1 MKTKLKVLLSASLIT
16 AVATTAAIFATAIKS
31 KLRKQHDLKEK
42 YNNLKLE
49 LENLIKLAKIG
60 NIESLNEIKALNN
73 SKINNNSTVK
83 EIENAAKEI
92 EKAVESINKKI
103 INKKHDDQIQQEMAN
118 KAKQEFIAKK
128 NQLKKLINS
137 SQLSN
142 IDKLNELKKLNDI
155 NINDKDLDEE
165 IKNKTKAIEKNIDS
179 LTKKINE
186 KKSIEQKAQQLQEF
200 ETTKKALEE
209 LLNSEDGQ
217 KVNSDDIKKILQ
229 NNNVNNSSTNT
240 QIIQKGN
247 EIKKAKQDLQKL
259 INDAKNKAKN
269 GFDAKKQELKKLLDS
284 ITSEINKQTEDEEYK
299 NIEVK
304 GNASIKD
311 IENKTKAIETAINSL
326 TKKINEHKKIQK
338 SQCLQNFNNAKR
350 ILEEF
355 IKNDEDA
362 KNDELISNLNDAKQE
377 LAKFSGINDSH
388 EINEIKEAINS
399 LTNAKA
405 KLEQEIKNKKQE
417 LFNAFELSKTALQ
430 NYITNDIKDSKYKII
445 QDKFNNVINEYKNI
459 TSNDKISKIKDATNN
474 LNAKFIEI
482 GSNKAILDKFYELK
496 SKLEDL
502 LNTANLKDDAK
513 SENIDLSSEDQ
524 ASADSKAINNSST
537 IENIE
542 QVNQKLQTAIDKL
555 AKDIQK
561 INDDKKAKF
570 EEFKT
575 EKQHLENIIKIKG
588 LDKFINIDD
597 EIKSINQKINEKIN
611 EYSSIN
617 QDSKISEID
626 DSNKKI
632 VASQEE
638 FLRLL
643 DDYLSKRNELIRN
656 HNKQKTELNSVIN
669 SDNFKQLEESKKTEF
684 NNKKQEYE
692 DLNLETLSKNKI
704 QEKSQEIKEL
714 IANINKEIS
723 DAKKQEYLNFNKAK
737 KELEKY
743 VKDELNIQKYDSI
756 KKDAQDKINSFS
768 AIKEES
774 LATKEIKEIRDATT
788 ALINAK
794 TNAEQ
799 EKAKIDAKEQLN
811 AKIQEADKLKE
822 KLIDSDPTITTLKT
836 NLEKEIANA
845 KEALK
850 KDTKTFIEAKEQ
862 LARKI
867 DEFKSNLGK
876 FNKEKETKF
885 KELQQTR
892 KDIDSFL
899 TDNVKTNPNYA
910 ELVKKLQDS
919 LKTQEK
925 INNTSNKADIIAAN
939 QALQQALQEANDKKQ
954 EIDKFVSAK
963 KELEEFI
970 KNDEDAKNDELVSNL
985 NDAKQELAKFSGIN
999 DSREINEIKEA
1010 TNSLTNAKVK
1020 LEQEI
1025 KNKKQELFNAFEL
1038 SKTALQNYITNDI
1051 KDSKYKIIQDKFN
1064 NVIEEYKNITSNDK
1078 ILKIKDA
1085 TNNLNAKFTEIG
1097 SNKAILDKFYELK
1110 PKLEDLLNT
1119 ANLKN
1124 DAKSINI
1131 DLSSED
1137 QASTDAK
1144 AINNSSTIENI
1155 EQVNQ
1160 KLQTAIDKLAK
1171 DIQKINDDK
1180 KAKFEEFKTAKQHLE
1195 NIIKTKGLD
1204 KFINIDDEIKSINQK
1219 INEKINEY
1227 SSINQDSRI
1236 SEIDDSNK
1244 KIVASQEEFS
1254 KLLDDYL
1261 SKRNELIRNH
1271 NTEKQ
1276 ELQTLIDSAKA
1287 KNVDISEEIN
1297 IVSNANIGND
1307 DSIDNIRNKINK
1319 IKDAISQINSK
1330 IRAKKNKS
1338 K

>member
-73 SKINNNSTVK
+73 SKIDNNSTVK
-83 EIENAAKEI
+83 EIENATKEI

-186 KKSIEQKAQQLQEF
+186 KKAIEQKAQQLQEF

-259 INDAKNKAKN
+259 IDDAKNKAKN
-269 GFDAKKQELKKLLDS
+269 SFDAKKQELKKLLDS
-284 ITSEINKQTEDEEYK
+284 TTGEINKQTEDEEYK

-326 TKKINEHKKIQK
+326 TKKIQK

-362 KNDELISNLNDAKQE
+362 KNDELVSNLNDAKQE
-377 LAKFSGINDSH
+377 LAKFNVINDSH
-388 EINEIKEAINS
+388 EINEIKEATNS

-445 QDKFNNVINEYKNI
+445 QDKFNNVIEEYKNI

-496 SKLEDL
+496 PKLEKL

-513 SENIDLSSEDQ
+513 FENIDLSSEDQ

-575 EKQHLENIIKIKG
+575 EKQHLENIIK
-588 LDKFINIDD
+588 
-597 EIKSINQKINEKIN
+597 
-611 EYSSIN
+611 
-617 QDSKISEID
+617 
-626 DSNKKI
+626 
-632 VASQEE
+632 
-638 FLRLL
+638 
-643 DDYLSKRNELIRN
+643 
-656 HNKQKTELNSVIN
+656 
-669 SDNFKQLEESKKTEF
+669 
-684 NNKKQEYE
+684 
-692 DLNLETLSKNKI
+692 
-704 QEKSQEIKEL
+704 
-714 IANINKEIS
+714 
-723 DAKKQEYLNFNKAK
+723 
-737 KELEKY
+737 
-743 VKDELNIQKYDSI
+743 
-756 KKDAQDKINSFS
+756 
-768 AIKEES
+768 
-774 LATKEIKEIRDATT
+774 
-788 ALINAK
+788 
-794 TNAEQ
+794 
-799 EKAKIDAKEQLN
+799 
-811 AKIQEADKLKE
+811 
-822 KLIDSDPTITTLKT
+822 
-836 NLEKEIANA
+836 
-845 KEALK
+845 
-850 KDTKTFIEAKEQ
+850 
-862 LARKI
+862 
-867 DEFKSNLGK
+867 
-876 FNKEKETKF
+876 
-885 KELQQTR
+885 
-892 KDIDSFL
+892 
-899 TDNVKTNPNYA
+899 
-910 ELVKKLQDS
+910 
-919 LKTQEK
+919 
-925 INNTSNKADIIAAN
+925 
-939 QALQQALQEANDKKQ
+939 
-954 EIDKFVSAK
+954 
-963 KELEEFI
+963 
-970 KNDEDAKNDELVSNL
+970 
-985 NDAKQELAKFSGIN
+985 
-999 DSREINEIKEA
+999 
-1010 TNSLTNAKVK
+1010 
-1020 LEQEI
+1020 
-1025 KNKKQELFNAFEL
+1025 
-1038 SKTALQNYITNDI
+1038 
-1051 KDSKYKIIQDKFN
+1051 
-1064 NVIEEYKNITSNDK
+1064 
-1078 ILKIKDA
+1078 
-1085 TNNLNAKFTEIG
+1085 
-1097 SNKAILDKFYELK
+1097 
-1110 PKLEDLLNT
+1110 
-1119 ANLKN
+1119 
-1124 DAKSINI
+1124 
-1131 DLSSED
+1131 
-1137 QASTDAK
+1137 
-1144 AINNSSTIENI
+1144 
-1155 EQVNQ
+1155 
-1160 KLQTAIDKLAK
+1160 
-1171 DIQKINDDK
+1171 
-1180 KAKFEEFKTAKQHLE
+1180 
-1195 NIIKTKGLD
+1195 TKGLD

-1227 SSINQDSRI
+1227 SSINQDSII

-1244 KIVASQEEFS
+1244 KIVASQEEFL

-1319 IKDAISQINSK
+1319 IQDAINQINSK
-1330 IRAKKNKS
+1330 IRAKKEQAKIEYQKFLSIKERAESVIEKIKKIPDYKPEYNERKTATINELNQYLSSYKGLSENSNIEEISKGTLDISKRLTSWSDYNFSTETQKFVENNVDPFINEINELKEKPVILAKYWNDKHKKQDFEKIRSNILNLKVFETQSKEFEDLKS
-1338 K
+1338 KFEDEKTTTLKKIKGWYKSTIKNNKEFFKRVSWYNETFFKNDPKYKQGYEDLSKLIKEINNGLNSLDMDDIKNLDWINAKEWELKKKHRHYLKEYNLLIEE

>member
-83 EIENAAKEI
+83 EIENATKEI

-186 KKSIEQKAQQLQEF
+186 KKAIEQKAQQLQEF
-200 ETTKKALEE
+200 DTTKKALEE

-229 NNNVNNSSTNT
+229 NNNVNNSSTST

-259 INDAKNKAKN
+259 IDDAKNNAKN
-269 GFDAKKQELKKLLDS
+269 DFNAKKQELKKLLDS

-326 TKKINEHKKIQK
+326 TKKIQK
-338 SQCLQNFNNAKR
+338 SQCIQNFNNAKR

-362 KNDELISNLNDAKQE
+362 KNDELVSNLNNAKQE
-377 LAKFSGINDSH
+377 LAKFSSINDSH
-388 EINEIKEAINS
+388 EITEIKKATDNLI
-399 LTNAKA
+399 NAKA

-496 SKLEDL
+496 PKLEDL

-513 SENIDLSSEDQ
+513 FENIDLSSEDQ
-524 ASADSKAINNSST
+524 ASA
-537 IENIE
+537 
-542 QVNQKLQTAIDKL
+542 
-555 AKDIQK
+555 
-561 INDDKKAKF
+561 
-570 EEFKT
+570 
-575 EKQHLENIIKIKG
+575 
-588 LDKFINIDD
+588 
-597 EIKSINQKINEKIN
+597 
-611 EYSSIN
+611 
-617 QDSKISEID
+617 
-626 DSNKKI
+626 
-632 VASQEE
+632 
-638 FLRLL
+638 
-643 DDYLSKRNELIRN
+643 
-656 HNKQKTELNSVIN
+656 
-669 SDNFKQLEESKKTEF
+669 
-684 NNKKQEYE
+684 
-692 DLNLETLSKNKI
+692 
-704 QEKSQEIKEL
+704 
-714 IANINKEIS
+714 
-723 DAKKQEYLNFNKAK
+723 
-737 KELEKY
+737 
-743 VKDELNIQKYDSI
+743 
-756 KKDAQDKINSFS
+756 
-768 AIKEES
+768 
-774 LATKEIKEIRDATT
+774 
-788 ALINAK
+788 
-794 TNAEQ
+794 
-799 EKAKIDAKEQLN
+799 
-811 AKIQEADKLKE
+811 
-822 KLIDSDPTITTLKT
+822 
-836 NLEKEIANA
+836 
-845 KEALK
+845 
-850 KDTKTFIEAKEQ
+850 
-862 LARKI
+862 
-867 DEFKSNLGK
+867 
-876 FNKEKETKF
+876 
-885 KELQQTR
+885 
-892 KDIDSFL
+892 
-899 TDNVKTNPNYA
+899 
-910 ELVKKLQDS
+910 
-919 LKTQEK
+919 
-925 INNTSNKADIIAAN
+925 
-939 QALQQALQEANDKKQ
+939 
-954 EIDKFVSAK
+954 
-963 KELEEFI
+963 
-970 KNDEDAKNDELVSNL
+970 
-985 NDAKQELAKFSGIN
+985 
-999 DSREINEIKEA
+999 
-1010 TNSLTNAKVK
+1010 
-1020 LEQEI
+1020 
-1025 KNKKQELFNAFEL
+1025 
-1038 SKTALQNYITNDI
+1038 
-1051 KDSKYKIIQDKFN
+1051 
-1064 NVIEEYKNITSNDK
+1064 
-1078 ILKIKDA
+1078 
-1085 TNNLNAKFTEIG
+1085 
-1097 SNKAILDKFYELK
+1097 
-1110 PKLEDLLNT
+1110 
-1119 ANLKN
+1119 
-1124 DAKSINI
+1124 
-1131 DLSSED
+1131 
-1137 QASTDAK
+1137 DAK

-1160 KLQTAIDKLAK
+1160 KLQTAADKLAK
-1171 DIQKINDDK
+1171 DIQKINEDK
-1180 KAKFEEFKTAKQHLE
+1180 KAKFEEFKTEKQHLE

-1204 KFINIDDEIKSINQK
+1204 KFINIEEEIKSINQR

-1227 SSINQDSRI
+1227 SSINQDSKI
-1236 SEIDDSNK
+1236 SKIDDSNK
-1244 KIVASQEEFS
+1244 KIAASQEEFL

-1261 SKRNELIRNH
+1261 SNRNELIRNH
-1271 NTEKQ
+1271 NTKKQ
-1276 ELQTLIDSAKA
+1276 EFNDLVNNSDEV

-1297 IVSNANIGND
+1297 IVNNANIGND
-1307 DSIDNIRNKINK
+1307 DSIDNIKNKINK

-1330 IRAKKNKS
+1330 IRVKKEQAKIEYQKFLSIKEQAQSVIEAIKKIPDYKPEYNERKIATINELNKYLSSYKDLSENSNIEEISKGTLDISKCLTSWSDYNFSTETQKFVENNVDPFINEIDELKKKLIDLAIYWDDNHKKQDFEEIRSNILNLKVFETQSKEFENLKS
-1338 K
+1338 KFEDEKTKTLKKIESCYKGAIGTLKKTLKFVSWHIENYFKIYPGRKQGYEDLSKLIEEINNGLKSLDMNDIKNLDWVNAKNSELNRKHKHYLKEYNLLKEEKN

>member
-83 EIENAAKEI
+83 EIENATKEI

-103 INKKHDDQIQQEMAN
+103 INKKHDDQTQQEMAN

-142 IDKLNELKKLNDI
+142 IDKLNELKKLDDI

-186 KKSIEQKAQQLQEF
+186 KKAIEQKAQQLQEF
-200 ETTKKALEE
+200 ETTKKELEE

-259 INDAKNKAKN
+259 IDDAKNKAKN

-284 ITSEINKQTEDEEYK
+284 TTGEINKQTEDEEYK

-326 TKKINEHKKIQK
+326 TKKIQK

-355 IKNDEDA
+355 IENDEDA

-377 LAKFSGINDSH
+377 LAKFNVINDSH
-388 EINEIKEAINS
+388 EINEIKEATNS
-399 LTNAKA
+399 LANAKA

-445 QDKFNNVINEYKNI
+445 QDKFNNVINEYKSI

-496 SKLEDL
+496 SKLEKL

-513 SENIDLSSEDQ
+513 FENIDLSSEDQ
-524 ASADSKAINNSST
+524 
-537 IENIE
+537 
-542 QVNQKLQTAIDKL
+542 V
-555 AKDIQK
+555 
-561 INDDKKAKF
+561 
-570 EEFKT
+570 
-575 EKQHLENIIKIKG
+575 
-588 LDKFINIDD
+588 
-597 EIKSINQKINEKIN
+597 
-611 EYSSIN
+611 
-617 QDSKISEID
+617 
-626 DSNKKI
+626 
-632 VASQEE
+632 
-638 FLRLL
+638 
-643 DDYLSKRNELIRN
+643 
-656 HNKQKTELNSVIN
+656 
-669 SDNFKQLEESKKTEF
+669 
-684 NNKKQEYE
+684 
-692 DLNLETLSKNKI
+692 
-704 QEKSQEIKEL
+704 
-714 IANINKEIS
+714 
-723 DAKKQEYLNFNKAK
+723 
-737 KELEKY
+737 
-743 VKDELNIQKYDSI
+743 
-756 KKDAQDKINSFS
+756 
-768 AIKEES
+768 
-774 LATKEIKEIRDATT
+774 
-788 ALINAK
+788 
-794 TNAEQ
+794 
-799 EKAKIDAKEQLN
+799 
-811 AKIQEADKLKE
+811 
-822 KLIDSDPTITTLKT
+822 
-836 NLEKEIANA
+836 
-845 KEALK
+845 
-850 KDTKTFIEAKEQ
+850 
-862 LARKI
+862 
-867 DEFKSNLGK
+867 
-876 FNKEKETKF
+876 
-885 KELQQTR
+885 
-892 KDIDSFL
+892 
-899 TDNVKTNPNYA
+899 
-910 ELVKKLQDS
+910 
-919 LKTQEK
+919 
-925 INNTSNKADIIAAN
+925 
-939 QALQQALQEANDKKQ
+939 
-954 EIDKFVSAK
+954 
-963 KELEEFI
+963 
-970 KNDEDAKNDELVSNL
+970 
-985 NDAKQELAKFSGIN
+985 
-999 DSREINEIKEA
+999 
-1010 TNSLTNAKVK
+1010 
-1020 LEQEI
+1020 
-1025 KNKKQELFNAFEL
+1025 
-1038 SKTALQNYITNDI
+1038 
-1051 KDSKYKIIQDKFN
+1051 
-1064 NVIEEYKNITSNDK
+1064 
-1078 ILKIKDA
+1078 
-1085 TNNLNAKFTEIG
+1085 
-1097 SNKAILDKFYELK
+1097 
-1110 PKLEDLLNT
+1110 
-1119 ANLKN
+1119 
-1124 DAKSINI
+1124 
-1131 DLSSED
+1131 
-1137 QASTDAK
+1137 STDSK

-1244 KIVASQEEFS
+1244 KIVASQEEFL

-1297 IVSNANIGND
+1297 IVSNANIGD
-1307 DSIDNIRNKINK
+1307 GDSIDNIRNKINK

-1330 IRAKKNKS
+1330 IRAKKEQAKIEYQKFLSIKERAESVIEEIKKIPDYKPEYNERKTATINELNQYLSSYKGLSENSNIEEISKGTLDISKCLTSWSDYNFSTETQKFVENNVDPFINEINELKEKPVILAKYWNDKHKKQDFEKIRSNILNLKVFETQSKEFEDLKS
-1338 K
+1338 KFEDEKTTTLKKIKGWYKSTINNNKEFFKRVSWYNETFFKNDPKYKQGYEDLSKLIKEINNGLNSLDMDDIKNLDWINAKEWELKKKHRHYLKEYNLLIEE

>member
-73 SKINNNSTVK
+73 SKIDNNSTVK
-83 EIENAAKEI
+83 EIENATKEI

-186 KKSIEQKAQQLQEF
+186 KKAIEQKAQQLQEF

-259 INDAKNKAKN
+259 IDDAKNKAKN

-284 ITSEINKQTEDEEYK
+284 ATGEINKQTEDEEYK

-326 TKKINEHKKIQK
+326 TKKIQK

-355 IKNDEDA
+355 IENDEDA

-377 LAKFSGINDSH
+377 LAKFNVINDSH
-388 EINEIKEAINS
+388 EINEIKEATNS

-445 QDKFNNVINEYKNI
+445 QDKFNNVIEEYKNI

-496 SKLEDL
+496 PKLEKL

-575 EKQHLENIIKIKG
+575 EKQHLENIIK
-588 LDKFINIDD
+588 
-597 EIKSINQKINEKIN
+597 
-611 EYSSIN
+611 
-617 QDSKISEID
+617 
-626 DSNKKI
+626 
-632 VASQEE
+632 
-638 FLRLL
+638 
-643 DDYLSKRNELIRN
+643 
-656 HNKQKTELNSVIN
+656 
-669 SDNFKQLEESKKTEF
+669 
-684 NNKKQEYE
+684 
-692 DLNLETLSKNKI
+692 
-704 QEKSQEIKEL
+704 
-714 IANINKEIS
+714 
-723 DAKKQEYLNFNKAK
+723 
-737 KELEKY
+737 
-743 VKDELNIQKYDSI
+743 
-756 KKDAQDKINSFS
+756 
-768 AIKEES
+768 
-774 LATKEIKEIRDATT
+774 
-788 ALINAK
+788 
-794 TNAEQ
+794 
-799 EKAKIDAKEQLN
+799 
-811 AKIQEADKLKE
+811 
-822 KLIDSDPTITTLKT
+822 
-836 NLEKEIANA
+836 
-845 KEALK
+845 
-850 KDTKTFIEAKEQ
+850 
-862 LARKI
+862 
-867 DEFKSNLGK
+867 
-876 FNKEKETKF
+876 
-885 KELQQTR
+885 
-892 KDIDSFL
+892 
-899 TDNVKTNPNYA
+899 
-910 ELVKKLQDS
+910 
-919 LKTQEK
+919 
-925 INNTSNKADIIAAN
+925 
-939 QALQQALQEANDKKQ
+939 
-954 EIDKFVSAK
+954 
-963 KELEEFI
+963 
-970 KNDEDAKNDELVSNL
+970 
-985 NDAKQELAKFSGIN
+985 
-999 DSREINEIKEA
+999 
-1010 TNSLTNAKVK
+1010 
-1020 LEQEI
+1020 
-1025 KNKKQELFNAFEL
+1025 
-1038 SKTALQNYITNDI
+1038 
-1051 KDSKYKIIQDKFN
+1051 
-1064 NVIEEYKNITSNDK
+1064 
-1078 ILKIKDA
+1078 
-1085 TNNLNAKFTEIG
+1085 
-1097 SNKAILDKFYELK
+1097 
-1110 PKLEDLLNT
+1110 
-1119 ANLKN
+1119 
-1124 DAKSINI
+1124 
-1131 DLSSED
+1131 
-1137 QASTDAK
+1137 
-1144 AINNSSTIENI
+1144 
-1155 EQVNQ
+1155 
-1160 KLQTAIDKLAK
+1160 
-1171 DIQKINDDK
+1171 
-1180 KAKFEEFKTAKQHLE
+1180 
-1195 NIIKTKGLD
+1195 TKGLD

-1227 SSINQDSRI
+1227 SSINQDSII

-1244 KIVASQEEFS
+1244 KIVASQEEFL

-1287 KNVDISEEIN
+1287 KNVDISEEMN
-1297 IVSNANIGND
+1297 IVNNANIGDD

-1319 IKDAISQINSK
+1319 IQDAINQINSK
-1330 IRAKKNKS
+1330 IRAKKEQAKIEYQKFLSIKERAESVIEEIKKIPDYKPEYNERKTATINELNQYLSSYKGLSENSNIEEISKGTLDISKCLTSWSDYNFSTETQKFVENNVDPFINEINELKKKLIDLAIYWDDNHKKQDFEEIRSNILNLKVFETQSKEFEDLKS
-1338 K
+1338 KFEDEKTKTLKKIESCYKGAIGSLKKTLKFVSWHIENYFKIYPERKQGYEDLSKLIEEIKKGLNSLDMNDIKNLDWVNAKNSELNEKHRHYLKEYKLLQEEKK

>member
-73 SKINNNSTVK
+73 SKIDNNSTVK
-83 EIENAAKEI
+83 EIENATKEI

-186 KKSIEQKAQQLQEF
+186 KKAIEQKAQQLQEF

-259 INDAKNKAKN
+259 IDDAKNKAKN
-269 GFDAKKQELKKLLDS
+269 SFDAKKQELKKLLDS
-284 ITSEINKQTEDEEYK
+284 TTGEINKQTEDEEYK

-326 TKKINEHKKIQK
+326 TKKIQK

-362 KNDELISNLNDAKQE
+362 KNDELVSNLNDAKQE
-377 LAKFSGINDSH
+377 LAKFNVINDSH
-388 EINEIKEAINS
+388 EINEIKEATNS

-430 NYITNDIKDSKYKII
+430 NYITNDIKNSKYKII
-445 QDKFNNVINEYKNI
+445 QDKFNNVINEYKGI

-496 SKLEDL
+496 SKLEKL

-513 SENIDLSSEDQ
+513 FENIDLSSEDQ
-524 ASADSKAINNSST
+524 
-537 IENIE
+537 
-542 QVNQKLQTAIDKL
+542 V
-555 AKDIQK
+555 
-561 INDDKKAKF
+561 
-570 EEFKT
+570 
-575 EKQHLENIIKIKG
+575 
-588 LDKFINIDD
+588 
-597 EIKSINQKINEKIN
+597 
-611 EYSSIN
+611 
-617 QDSKISEID
+617 
-626 DSNKKI
+626 
-632 VASQEE
+632 
-638 FLRLL
+638 
-643 DDYLSKRNELIRN
+643 
-656 HNKQKTELNSVIN
+656 
-669 SDNFKQLEESKKTEF
+669 
-684 NNKKQEYE
+684 
-692 DLNLETLSKNKI
+692 
-704 QEKSQEIKEL
+704 
-714 IANINKEIS
+714 
-723 DAKKQEYLNFNKAK
+723 
-737 KELEKY
+737 
-743 VKDELNIQKYDSI
+743 
-756 KKDAQDKINSFS
+756 
-768 AIKEES
+768 
-774 LATKEIKEIRDATT
+774 
-788 ALINAK
+788 
-794 TNAEQ
+794 
-799 EKAKIDAKEQLN
+799 
-811 AKIQEADKLKE
+811 
-822 KLIDSDPTITTLKT
+822 
-836 NLEKEIANA
+836 
-845 KEALK
+845 
-850 KDTKTFIEAKEQ
+850 
-862 LARKI
+862 
-867 DEFKSNLGK
+867 
-876 FNKEKETKF
+876 
-885 KELQQTR
+885 
-892 KDIDSFL
+892 
-899 TDNVKTNPNYA
+899 
-910 ELVKKLQDS
+910 
-919 LKTQEK
+919 
-925 INNTSNKADIIAAN
+925 
-939 QALQQALQEANDKKQ
+939 
-954 EIDKFVSAK
+954 
-963 KELEEFI
+963 
-970 KNDEDAKNDELVSNL
+970 
-985 NDAKQELAKFSGIN
+985 
-999 DSREINEIKEA
+999 
-1010 TNSLTNAKVK
+1010 
-1020 LEQEI
+1020 
-1025 KNKKQELFNAFEL
+1025 
-1038 SKTALQNYITNDI
+1038 
-1051 KDSKYKIIQDKFN
+1051 
-1064 NVIEEYKNITSNDK
+1064 
-1078 ILKIKDA
+1078 
-1085 TNNLNAKFTEIG
+1085 
-1097 SNKAILDKFYELK
+1097 
-1110 PKLEDLLNT
+1110 
-1119 ANLKN
+1119 
-1124 DAKSINI
+1124 
-1131 DLSSED
+1131 
-1137 QASTDAK
+1137 STDSK

-1236 SEIDDSNK
+1236 SKIDDSNK
-1244 KIVASQEEFS
+1244 KIVASQEEFL

-1297 IVSNANIGND
+1297 IVSNANIGD
-1307 DSIDNIRNKINK
+1307 GDSIDNIRNKINK

-1330 IRAKKNKS
+1330 IRAKKEQAKIEYQKFLSIKERAESVIEEIKKIPDYKPEYNERKTATINELNQYLSSYKGLSENSNIEEISKGTLDISKCLTSWSDYNFSTETQKFVENNVDPFINEINELKEKPVILAKYWNDKYKKQDFEKIRSNILNLKVFETQSKEFEDLKS
-1338 K
+1338 KFEDEKTTTLKKIKGWYKSTINNNKEFFKRVSWYNETFFKNDPKYKQGYEDLSKLIKEINNGLNSLDMDDIKNLDWINAKEWELKKKHRHYLKEYNLLIEE

>member
-73 SKINNNSTVK
+73 SKIDNNSTVK
-83 EIENAAKEI
+83 EIENATKEI

-186 KKSIEQKAQQLQEF
+186 KKAIEQKAQQLQEF

-259 INDAKNKAKN
+259 IDDAKNKAKN

-284 ITSEINKQTEDEEYK
+284 TTGEINKQTEDEEYK

-326 TKKINEHKKIQK
+326 TKKIQK

-377 LAKFSGINDSH
+377 LAKFNVINDSH
-388 EINEIKEAINS
+388 
-399 LTNAKA
+399 
-405 KLEQEIKNKKQE
+405 
-417 LFNAFELSKTALQ
+417 
-430 NYITNDIKDSKYKII
+430 
-445 QDKFNNVINEYKNI
+445 
-459 TSNDKISKIKDATNN
+459 
-474 LNAKFIEI
+474 
-482 GSNKAILDKFYELK
+482 
-496 SKLEDL
+496 
-502 LNTANLKDDAK
+502 
-513 SENIDLSSEDQ
+513 
-524 ASADSKAINNSST
+524 
-537 IENIE
+537 
-542 QVNQKLQTAIDKL
+542 
-555 AKDIQK
+555 
-561 INDDKKAKF
+561 
-570 EEFKT
+570 
-575 EKQHLENIIKIKG
+575 
-588 LDKFINIDD
+588 
-597 EIKSINQKINEKIN
+597 
-611 EYSSIN
+611 
-617 QDSKISEID
+617 
-626 DSNKKI
+626 
-632 VASQEE
+632 
-638 FLRLL
+638 
-643 DDYLSKRNELIRN
+643 
-656 HNKQKTELNSVIN
+656 
-669 SDNFKQLEESKKTEF
+669 
-684 NNKKQEYE
+684 
-692 DLNLETLSKNKI
+692 
-704 QEKSQEIKEL
+704 
-714 IANINKEIS
+714 
-723 DAKKQEYLNFNKAK
+723 
-737 KELEKY
+737 
-743 VKDELNIQKYDSI
+743 
-756 KKDAQDKINSFS
+756 
-768 AIKEES
+768 
-774 LATKEIKEIRDATT
+774 
-788 ALINAK
+788 
-794 TNAEQ
+794 
-799 EKAKIDAKEQLN
+799 
-811 AKIQEADKLKE
+811 
-822 KLIDSDPTITTLKT
+822 
-836 NLEKEIANA
+836 
-845 KEALK
+845 
-850 KDTKTFIEAKEQ
+850 
-862 LARKI
+862 
-867 DEFKSNLGK
+867 
-876 FNKEKETKF
+876 
-885 KELQQTR
+885 
-892 KDIDSFL
+892 
-899 TDNVKTNPNYA
+899 
-910 ELVKKLQDS
+910 
-919 LKTQEK
+919 
-925 INNTSNKADIIAAN
+925 
-939 QALQQALQEANDKKQ
+939 
-954 EIDKFVSAK
+954 
-963 KELEEFI
+963 
-970 KNDEDAKNDELVSNL
+970 
-985 NDAKQELAKFSGIN
+985 
-999 DSREINEIKEA
+999 EINEIKEA
-1010 TNSLTNAKVK
+1010 TNSLTNAKAK

-1078 ILKIKDA
+1078 ISKIKDA
-1085 TNNLNAKFTEIG
+1085 TNNLNAKFIEIG

-1110 PKLEDLLNT
+1110 PKLEKLLNT
-1119 ANLKN
+1119 ANLKD
-1124 DAKSINI
+1124 DAKSENI

-1137 QASTDAK
+1137 QASADAK

-1160 KLQTAIDKLAK
+1160 KLQTTIDKLAK

-1244 KIVASQEEFS
+1244 NSS
-1254 KLLDDYL
+1254 L
-1261 SKRNELIRNH
+1261 SWRIFK
-1271 NTEKQ
+1271 T
-1276 ELQTLIDSAKA
+1276 
-1287 KNVDISEEIN
+1287 
-1297 IVSNANIGND
+1297 IGWLF
-1307 DSIDNIRNKINK
+1307 I
-1319 IKDAISQINSK
+1319 
-1330 IRAKKNKS
+1330 
-1338 K
+1338 

>member
-73 SKINNNSTVK
+73 SKIDNNSTVK
-83 EIENAAKEI
+83 EIENATKEI

-186 KKSIEQKAQQLQEF
+186 KKAIEQKAQQLQEF

-259 INDAKNKAKN
+259 IDDAKNKAKN

-284 ITSEINKQTEDEEYK
+284 TTGEINKQTEDEEYK

-326 TKKINEHKKIQK
+326 TKKIQK

-377 LAKFSGINDSH
+377 LAKFNVINDSH
-388 EINEIKEAINS
+388 
-399 LTNAKA
+399 
-405 KLEQEIKNKKQE
+405 
-417 LFNAFELSKTALQ
+417 
-430 NYITNDIKDSKYKII
+430 
-445 QDKFNNVINEYKNI
+445 
-459 TSNDKISKIKDATNN
+459 
-474 LNAKFIEI
+474 
-482 GSNKAILDKFYELK
+482 
-496 SKLEDL
+496 
-502 LNTANLKDDAK
+502 
-513 SENIDLSSEDQ
+513 
-524 ASADSKAINNSST
+524 
-537 IENIE
+537 
-542 QVNQKLQTAIDKL
+542 
-555 AKDIQK
+555 
-561 INDDKKAKF
+561 
-570 EEFKT
+570 
-575 EKQHLENIIKIKG
+575 
-588 LDKFINIDD
+588 
-597 EIKSINQKINEKIN
+597 
-611 EYSSIN
+611 
-617 QDSKISEID
+617 
-626 DSNKKI
+626 
-632 VASQEE
+632 
-638 FLRLL
+638 
-643 DDYLSKRNELIRN
+643 
-656 HNKQKTELNSVIN
+656 
-669 SDNFKQLEESKKTEF
+669 
-684 NNKKQEYE
+684 
-692 DLNLETLSKNKI
+692 
-704 QEKSQEIKEL
+704 
-714 IANINKEIS
+714 
-723 DAKKQEYLNFNKAK
+723 
-737 KELEKY
+737 
-743 VKDELNIQKYDSI
+743 
-756 KKDAQDKINSFS
+756 
-768 AIKEES
+768 
-774 LATKEIKEIRDATT
+774 
-788 ALINAK
+788 
-794 TNAEQ
+794 
-799 EKAKIDAKEQLN
+799 
-811 AKIQEADKLKE
+811 
-822 KLIDSDPTITTLKT
+822 
-836 NLEKEIANA
+836 
-845 KEALK
+845 
-850 KDTKTFIEAKEQ
+850 
-862 LARKI
+862 
-867 DEFKSNLGK
+867 
-876 FNKEKETKF
+876 
-885 KELQQTR
+885 
-892 KDIDSFL
+892 
-899 TDNVKTNPNYA
+899 
-910 ELVKKLQDS
+910 
-919 LKTQEK
+919 
-925 INNTSNKADIIAAN
+925 
-939 QALQQALQEANDKKQ
+939 
-954 EIDKFVSAK
+954 
-963 KELEEFI
+963 
-970 KNDEDAKNDELVSNL
+970 
-985 NDAKQELAKFSGIN
+985 
-999 DSREINEIKEA
+999 EINEIKEA
-1010 TNSLTNAKVK
+1010 TNSLTNAKAK

-1078 ILKIKDA
+1078 ISKIKDA
-1085 TNNLNAKFTEIG
+1085 TNNLNAKFIEIG

-1119 ANLKN
+1119 ANLKD
-1124 DAKSINI
+1124 DAKSENI

-1137 QASTDAK
+1137 QASADAN

-1236 SEIDDSNK
+1236 FEIDDSNK
-1244 KIVASQEEFS
+1244 KIVASHEEFS

-1287 KNVDISEEIN
+1287 KNVDISEEMN
-1297 IVSNANIGND
+1297 IVSNANIGD
-1307 DSIDNIRNKINK
+1307 DDPIDNIRNKINK

-1330 IRAKKNKS
+1330 IRAKKEQAKIEYQKFLSIKERAESVIEEIKKIPDYKPEYNERKTATINELNQYLSSYKGLSENSNIEEISKGTLDISKCLTSWSDYNFSTETQKFVENNVDPFIKEINELKGKPDQLAMYWNAQHKKQDFEGIRSNILNLKVFETQSKEFEDLKS
-1338 K
+1338 KFENEKTKTLKKIRSWYKRAINDNKETLHFVSWHIETYFKNYPGRKQGYEDLSKLIEEINNGLKSLDMNDIKNLDWINAKEWELKKKHRHYLKEYDLLKEEKN

>member
-73 SKINNNSTVK
+73 SKIDNNSTVK
-83 EIENAAKEI
+83 EIENATKEI

-186 KKSIEQKAQQLQEF
+186 KKAIEQKAQQLQEF

-259 INDAKNKAKN
+259 IDDSKNKAKN
-269 GFDAKKQELKKLLDS
+269 SFDAKKQELKKLLDS
-284 ITSEINKQTEDEEYK
+284 TTGEINKQTEDEEYK

-326 TKKINEHKKIQK
+326 TKKIQK

-362 KNDELISNLNDAKQE
+362 KNDELVSNLNDAKQE
-377 LAKFSGINDSH
+377 LAKFNVINDSH
-388 EINEIKEAINS
+388 EINEIKEATNS

-430 NYITNDIKDSKYKII
+430 NYITNDIKNSKYKII
-445 QDKFNNVINEYKNI
+445 QDKFNNVINEYKSI

-496 SKLEDL
+496 SKLEKL

-513 SENIDLSSEDQ
+513 FENIDLSSEDQ
-524 ASADSKAINNSST
+524 
-537 IENIE
+537 
-542 QVNQKLQTAIDKL
+542 V
-555 AKDIQK
+555 
-561 INDDKKAKF
+561 
-570 EEFKT
+570 
-575 EKQHLENIIKIKG
+575 
-588 LDKFINIDD
+588 
-597 EIKSINQKINEKIN
+597 
-611 EYSSIN
+611 
-617 QDSKISEID
+617 
-626 DSNKKI
+626 
-632 VASQEE
+632 
-638 FLRLL
+638 
-643 DDYLSKRNELIRN
+643 
-656 HNKQKTELNSVIN
+656 
-669 SDNFKQLEESKKTEF
+669 
-684 NNKKQEYE
+684 
-692 DLNLETLSKNKI
+692 
-704 QEKSQEIKEL
+704 
-714 IANINKEIS
+714 
-723 DAKKQEYLNFNKAK
+723 
-737 KELEKY
+737 
-743 VKDELNIQKYDSI
+743 
-756 KKDAQDKINSFS
+756 
-768 AIKEES
+768 
-774 LATKEIKEIRDATT
+774 
-788 ALINAK
+788 
-794 TNAEQ
+794 
-799 EKAKIDAKEQLN
+799 
-811 AKIQEADKLKE
+811 
-822 KLIDSDPTITTLKT
+822 
-836 NLEKEIANA
+836 
-845 KEALK
+845 
-850 KDTKTFIEAKEQ
+850 
-862 LARKI
+862 
-867 DEFKSNLGK
+867 
-876 FNKEKETKF
+876 
-885 KELQQTR
+885 
-892 KDIDSFL
+892 
-899 TDNVKTNPNYA
+899 
-910 ELVKKLQDS
+910 
-919 LKTQEK
+919 
-925 INNTSNKADIIAAN
+925 
-939 QALQQALQEANDKKQ
+939 
-954 EIDKFVSAK
+954 
-963 KELEEFI
+963 
-970 KNDEDAKNDELVSNL
+970 
-985 NDAKQELAKFSGIN
+985 
-999 DSREINEIKEA
+999 
-1010 TNSLTNAKVK
+1010 
-1020 LEQEI
+1020 
-1025 KNKKQELFNAFEL
+1025 
-1038 SKTALQNYITNDI
+1038 
-1051 KDSKYKIIQDKFN
+1051 
-1064 NVIEEYKNITSNDK
+1064 
-1078 ILKIKDA
+1078 
-1085 TNNLNAKFTEIG
+1085 
-1097 SNKAILDKFYELK
+1097 
-1110 PKLEDLLNT
+1110 
-1119 ANLKN
+1119 
-1124 DAKSINI
+1124 
-1131 DLSSED
+1131 
-1137 QASTDAK
+1137 STDSK

-1236 SEIDDSNK
+1236 SKIDDSNK
-1244 KIVASQEEFS
+1244 KIVASQEEFL

-1297 IVSNANIGND
+1297 IVSNANIGD
-1307 DSIDNIRNKINK
+1307 GDSIDNIRNKINK

-1330 IRAKKNKS
+1330 IRAKKEQAKIEYQKFLSIKERAESVIEEIKKIPDYKPEYNERKTATINELNQYLSSYKGLSENSNIEEISKGTLDISKCLTSWSDYNFSTETQKFVENNVDPFINEINELKEKPVILAKYWNDKHKKQDFEKIRSNILNLKVFETQSKEFEDLKS
-1338 K
+1338 KFEDEKTTTLKKIKGWYKSTINNNKEFFKRVSWYNETFFKNDPKYKQGYEDLSKLIKEINNGLNSLDMDDIKNLDWINAKEWELKKKHRHYLKEYNLLIEE

>member
-73 SKINNNSTVK
+73 SKIDNNSTVK
-83 EIENAAKEI
+83 EIENATKEI

-186 KKSIEQKAQQLQEF
+186 KKAIEQKAQQLQEF

-259 INDAKNKAKN
+259 IDDAKNKAKN
-269 GFDAKKQELKKLLDS
+269 SFDAKKQELKKLLDS
-284 ITSEINKQTEDEEYK
+284 TTGEINKQTEDEEYK

-326 TKKINEHKKIQK
+326 TKKIQK

-362 KNDELISNLNDAKQE
+362 KNDELVSNLNDAKQE
-377 LAKFSGINDSH
+377 LAKFNVINDSH
-388 EINEIKEAINS
+388 EINEIKEATNS

-430 NYITNDIKDSKYKII
+430 NYITNDIKNSKYKII
-445 QDKFNNVINEYKNI
+445 QDKFNNVINEYKSI

-496 SKLEDL
+496 SKLEKL

-513 SENIDLSSEDQ
+513 FENIDLSSEDQ
-524 ASADSKAINNSST
+524 
-537 IENIE
+537 
-542 QVNQKLQTAIDKL
+542 V
-555 AKDIQK
+555 
-561 INDDKKAKF
+561 
-570 EEFKT
+570 
-575 EKQHLENIIKIKG
+575 
-588 LDKFINIDD
+588 
-597 EIKSINQKINEKIN
+597 
-611 EYSSIN
+611 
-617 QDSKISEID
+617 
-626 DSNKKI
+626 
-632 VASQEE
+632 
-638 FLRLL
+638 
-643 DDYLSKRNELIRN
+643 
-656 HNKQKTELNSVIN
+656 
-669 SDNFKQLEESKKTEF
+669 
-684 NNKKQEYE
+684 
-692 DLNLETLSKNKI
+692 
-704 QEKSQEIKEL
+704 
-714 IANINKEIS
+714 
-723 DAKKQEYLNFNKAK
+723 
-737 KELEKY
+737 
-743 VKDELNIQKYDSI
+743 
-756 KKDAQDKINSFS
+756 
-768 AIKEES
+768 
-774 LATKEIKEIRDATT
+774 
-788 ALINAK
+788 
-794 TNAEQ
+794 
-799 EKAKIDAKEQLN
+799 
-811 AKIQEADKLKE
+811 
-822 KLIDSDPTITTLKT
+822 
-836 NLEKEIANA
+836 
-845 KEALK
+845 
-850 KDTKTFIEAKEQ
+850 
-862 LARKI
+862 
-867 DEFKSNLGK
+867 
-876 FNKEKETKF
+876 
-885 KELQQTR
+885 
-892 KDIDSFL
+892 
-899 TDNVKTNPNYA
+899 
-910 ELVKKLQDS
+910 
-919 LKTQEK
+919 
-925 INNTSNKADIIAAN
+925 
-939 QALQQALQEANDKKQ
+939 
-954 EIDKFVSAK
+954 
-963 KELEEFI
+963 
-970 KNDEDAKNDELVSNL
+970 
-985 NDAKQELAKFSGIN
+985 
-999 DSREINEIKEA
+999 
-1010 TNSLTNAKVK
+1010 
-1020 LEQEI
+1020 
-1025 KNKKQELFNAFEL
+1025 
-1038 SKTALQNYITNDI
+1038 
-1051 KDSKYKIIQDKFN
+1051 
-1064 NVIEEYKNITSNDK
+1064 
-1078 ILKIKDA
+1078 
-1085 TNNLNAKFTEIG
+1085 
-1097 SNKAILDKFYELK
+1097 
-1110 PKLEDLLNT
+1110 
-1119 ANLKN
+1119 
-1124 DAKSINI
+1124 
-1131 DLSSED
+1131 
-1137 QASTDAK
+1137 STDSK

-1236 SEIDDSNK
+1236 SKIDDSNK
-1244 KIVASQEEFS
+1244 KIVASQEEFL

-1297 IVSNANIGND
+1297 IVSNANIGD
-1307 DSIDNIRNKINK
+1307 GDSIDNIRNKINK

-1330 IRAKKNKS
+1330 IRAKKEQAKIEYQKFLSIKERAESVIEEIKKIPDYKPEYNERKTATINELNQYLSSYKGLSENSNIEEISKGTLDISKCLTSWSDYNFSTETQKFVENNVDPFINEINELKEKPVILAKYWNDKHKKQDFEKIRSNILNLKVFETQSKEFEDLKS
-1338 K
+1338 KFEDEKTTTLKKIKGWYKSTINNNKEFFKRVSWYNETFFKNDPKYKQGYEDLSKLIKEINNGLNSLDMDDIKNLDWINAKEWELKKKHRHYLKEYNLLIEE

>member
-31 KLRKQHDLKEK
+31 KLRKQHDLKGK

-186 KKSIEQKAQQLQEF
+186 KKAIEQKAQQLQEF

-269 GFDAKKQELKKLLDS
+269 SFDAKKQELKKLLDS

-326 TKKINEHKKIQK
+326 TKKIQK

-377 LAKFSGINDSH
+377 LAKFNVINDSH
-388 EINEIKEAINS
+388 EINEIKEATNS
-399 LTNAKA
+399 LANAKA

-496 SKLEDL
+496 PKLEKL

-513 SENIDLSSEDQ
+513 FENIDLSSEDQ

-575 EKQHLENIIKIKG
+575 EKQHLENIIK
-588 LDKFINIDD
+588 
-597 EIKSINQKINEKIN
+597 
-611 EYSSIN
+611 
-617 QDSKISEID
+617 
-626 DSNKKI
+626 
-632 VASQEE
+632 
-638 FLRLL
+638 
-643 DDYLSKRNELIRN
+643 
-656 HNKQKTELNSVIN
+656 
-669 SDNFKQLEESKKTEF
+669 
-684 NNKKQEYE
+684 
-692 DLNLETLSKNKI
+692 
-704 QEKSQEIKEL
+704 
-714 IANINKEIS
+714 
-723 DAKKQEYLNFNKAK
+723 
-737 KELEKY
+737 
-743 VKDELNIQKYDSI
+743 
-756 KKDAQDKINSFS
+756 
-768 AIKEES
+768 
-774 LATKEIKEIRDATT
+774 
-788 ALINAK
+788 
-794 TNAEQ
+794 
-799 EKAKIDAKEQLN
+799 
-811 AKIQEADKLKE
+811 
-822 KLIDSDPTITTLKT
+822 
-836 NLEKEIANA
+836 
-845 KEALK
+845 
-850 KDTKTFIEAKEQ
+850 
-862 LARKI
+862 
-867 DEFKSNLGK
+867 
-876 FNKEKETKF
+876 
-885 KELQQTR
+885 
-892 KDIDSFL
+892 
-899 TDNVKTNPNYA
+899 
-910 ELVKKLQDS
+910 
-919 LKTQEK
+919 
-925 INNTSNKADIIAAN
+925 
-939 QALQQALQEANDKKQ
+939 
-954 EIDKFVSAK
+954 
-963 KELEEFI
+963 
-970 KNDEDAKNDELVSNL
+970 
-985 NDAKQELAKFSGIN
+985 
-999 DSREINEIKEA
+999 
-1010 TNSLTNAKVK
+1010 
-1020 LEQEI
+1020 
-1025 KNKKQELFNAFEL
+1025 
-1038 SKTALQNYITNDI
+1038 
-1051 KDSKYKIIQDKFN
+1051 
-1064 NVIEEYKNITSNDK
+1064 
-1078 ILKIKDA
+1078 
-1085 TNNLNAKFTEIG
+1085 
-1097 SNKAILDKFYELK
+1097 
-1110 PKLEDLLNT
+1110 
-1119 ANLKN
+1119 
-1124 DAKSINI
+1124 
-1131 DLSSED
+1131 
-1137 QASTDAK
+1137 
-1144 AINNSSTIENI
+1144 
-1155 EQVNQ
+1155 
-1160 KLQTAIDKLAK
+1160 
-1171 DIQKINDDK
+1171 
-1180 KAKFEEFKTAKQHLE
+1180 
-1195 NIIKTKGLD
+1195 TKGLD
-1204 KFINIDDEIKSINQK
+1204 KFINIDDEIK
-1219 INEKINEY
+1219 
-1227 SSINQDSRI
+1227 
-1236 SEIDDSNK
+1236 
-1244 KIVASQEEFS
+1244 
-1254 KLLDDYL
+1254 
-1261 SKRNELIRNH
+1261 
-1271 NTEKQ
+1271 
-1276 ELQTLIDSAKA
+1276 
-1287 KNVDISEEIN
+1287 
-1297 IVSNANIGND
+1297 
-1307 DSIDNIRNKINK
+1307 
-1319 IKDAISQINSK
+1319 
-1330 IRAKKNKS
+1330 
-1338 K
+1338 

>member
-83 EIENAAKEI
+83 EIENATKEI

-186 KKSIEQKAQQLQEF
+186 KKAIEQKAQQLQEF

-259 INDAKNKAKN
+259 IDDAKNKAKN
-269 GFDAKKQELKKLLDS
+269 SFDAKKQELKKLLDS
-284 ITSEINKQTEDEEYK
+284 TTGEINKQTEDEEYK

-326 TKKINEHKKIQK
+326 TKKIQK

-362 KNDELISNLNDAKQE
+362 KNDELVSNLNDAKQE
-377 LAKFSGINDSH
+377 LAKFNVINDSH
-388 EINEIKEAINS
+388 EINEIKEATNS

-445 QDKFNNVINEYKNI
+445 QDKFNNVIEEYKNI

-496 SKLEDL
+496 PKLEKL

-513 SENIDLSSEDQ
+513 FENIDLSSEDQ

-575 EKQHLENIIKIKG
+575 EKQHLENIIK
-588 LDKFINIDD
+588 
-597 EIKSINQKINEKIN
+597 
-611 EYSSIN
+611 
-617 QDSKISEID
+617 
-626 DSNKKI
+626 
-632 VASQEE
+632 
-638 FLRLL
+638 
-643 DDYLSKRNELIRN
+643 
-656 HNKQKTELNSVIN
+656 
-669 SDNFKQLEESKKTEF
+669 
-684 NNKKQEYE
+684 
-692 DLNLETLSKNKI
+692 
-704 QEKSQEIKEL
+704 
-714 IANINKEIS
+714 
-723 DAKKQEYLNFNKAK
+723 
-737 KELEKY
+737 
-743 VKDELNIQKYDSI
+743 
-756 KKDAQDKINSFS
+756 
-768 AIKEES
+768 
-774 LATKEIKEIRDATT
+774 
-788 ALINAK
+788 
-794 TNAEQ
+794 
-799 EKAKIDAKEQLN
+799 
-811 AKIQEADKLKE
+811 
-822 KLIDSDPTITTLKT
+822 
-836 NLEKEIANA
+836 
-845 KEALK
+845 
-850 KDTKTFIEAKEQ
+850 
-862 LARKI
+862 
-867 DEFKSNLGK
+867 
-876 FNKEKETKF
+876 
-885 KELQQTR
+885 
-892 KDIDSFL
+892 
-899 TDNVKTNPNYA
+899 
-910 ELVKKLQDS
+910 
-919 LKTQEK
+919 
-925 INNTSNKADIIAAN
+925 
-939 QALQQALQEANDKKQ
+939 
-954 EIDKFVSAK
+954 
-963 KELEEFI
+963 
-970 KNDEDAKNDELVSNL
+970 
-985 NDAKQELAKFSGIN
+985 
-999 DSREINEIKEA
+999 
-1010 TNSLTNAKVK
+1010 
-1020 LEQEI
+1020 
-1025 KNKKQELFNAFEL
+1025 
-1038 SKTALQNYITNDI
+1038 
-1051 KDSKYKIIQDKFN
+1051 
-1064 NVIEEYKNITSNDK
+1064 
-1078 ILKIKDA
+1078 
-1085 TNNLNAKFTEIG
+1085 
-1097 SNKAILDKFYELK
+1097 
-1110 PKLEDLLNT
+1110 
-1119 ANLKN
+1119 
-1124 DAKSINI
+1124 
-1131 DLSSED
+1131 
-1137 QASTDAK
+1137 
-1144 AINNSSTIENI
+1144 
-1155 EQVNQ
+1155 
-1160 KLQTAIDKLAK
+1160 
-1171 DIQKINDDK
+1171 
-1180 KAKFEEFKTAKQHLE
+1180 
-1195 NIIKTKGLD
+1195 TKGLD

-1227 SSINQDSRI
+1227 SSINQDSII

-1244 KIVASQEEFS
+1244 KIVASQEEFL

-1319 IKDAISQINSK
+1319 IQDAINQINSK
-1330 IRAKKNKS
+1330 IRAKKEQAKIEYQKFLSIKERAESVIEKIKKIPDYKPEYNERKTATINELNQYLSSYKGLSENSNIEEISKGTLDISKCLTSWSDYNFSTETQKFVENNVDPFINEINELKEKPVILAKYWNDKHKKQDFEKIRSNILNLKVFETQSKEFEDLKS
-1338 K
+1338 KFEDEKTTTLKKIKGWYKSTINNNKEFFKRVSWYNETFFKNDPKYKQGYEDLSKLIKEINNGLNSLDMDDIKNLDWINAKEWELKKKHRHYLKEYNLLIEE

>member
-83 EIENAAKEI
+83 EIENATKEI

-186 KKSIEQKAQQLQEF
+186 KKAIEQKAQQLQEF
-200 ETTKKALEE
+200 ETTKKTLEE

-269 GFDAKKQELKKLLDS
+269 SFDAKKQELKKLLDS
-284 ITSEINKQTEDEEYK
+284 ITNEINKQTEDEEYK

-326 TKKINEHKKIQK
+326 TKKIQK

-377 LAKFSGINDSH
+377 LAKFNVINDSH
-388 EINEIKEAINS
+388 EINEIKEATNS
-399 LTNAKA
+399 
-405 KLEQEIKNKKQE
+405 
-417 LFNAFELSKTALQ
+417 
-430 NYITNDIKDSKYKII
+430 
-445 QDKFNNVINEYKNI
+445 
-459 TSNDKISKIKDATNN
+459 
-474 LNAKFIEI
+474 
-482 GSNKAILDKFYELK
+482 
-496 SKLEDL
+496 
-502 LNTANLKDDAK
+502 
-513 SENIDLSSEDQ
+513 
-524 ASADSKAINNSST
+524 
-537 IENIE
+537 
-542 QVNQKLQTAIDKL
+542 
-555 AKDIQK
+555 
-561 INDDKKAKF
+561 
-570 EEFKT
+570 
-575 EKQHLENIIKIKG
+575 
-588 LDKFINIDD
+588 
-597 EIKSINQKINEKIN
+597 
-611 EYSSIN
+611 
-617 QDSKISEID
+617 
-626 DSNKKI
+626 
-632 VASQEE
+632 
-638 FLRLL
+638 
-643 DDYLSKRNELIRN
+643 
-656 HNKQKTELNSVIN
+656 
-669 SDNFKQLEESKKTEF
+669 
-684 NNKKQEYE
+684 
-692 DLNLETLSKNKI
+692 
-704 QEKSQEIKEL
+704 
-714 IANINKEIS
+714 
-723 DAKKQEYLNFNKAK
+723 
-737 KELEKY
+737 
-743 VKDELNIQKYDSI
+743 
-756 KKDAQDKINSFS
+756 
-768 AIKEES
+768 
-774 LATKEIKEIRDATT
+774 
-788 ALINAK
+788 LINAK
-794 TNAEQ
+794 A
-799 EKAKIDAKEQLN
+799 
-811 AKIQEADKLKE
+811 
-822 KLIDSDPTITTLKT
+822 
-836 NLEKEIANA
+836 
-845 KEALK
+845 
-850 KDTKTFIEAKEQ
+850 
-862 LARKI
+862 
-867 DEFKSNLGK
+867 
-876 FNKEKETKF
+876 
-885 KELQQTR
+885 
-892 KDIDSFL
+892 
-899 TDNVKTNPNYA
+899 
-910 ELVKKLQDS
+910 
-919 LKTQEK
+919 
-925 INNTSNKADIIAAN
+925 
-939 QALQQALQEANDKKQ
+939 
-954 EIDKFVSAK
+954 
-963 KELEEFI
+963 
-970 KNDEDAKNDELVSNL
+970 
-985 NDAKQELAKFSGIN
+985 
-999 DSREINEIKEA
+999 
-1010 TNSLTNAKVK
+1010 K

-1078 ILKIKDA
+1078 ISKIKDA
-1085 TNNLNAKFTEIG
+1085 TNNLNAKFIEIG

-1110 PKLEDLLNT
+1110 PKLEKLLNT
-1119 ANLKN
+1119 ANLKD
-1124 DAKSINI
+1124 DAKFENI

-1137 QASTDAK
+1137 QASADAK

-1160 KLQTAIDKLAK
+1160 KLQTTIDKLAK

-1244 KIVASQEEFS
+1244 KIVASQEEFL

-1287 KNVDISEEIN
+1287 KNVDISEEMN
-1297 IVSNANIGND
+1297 IVSNANISDD

-1319 IKDAISQINSK
+1319 IKDAINQINSK
-1330 IRAKKNKS
+1330 IRAKKEQAKIEYQKFLSIKERAESVIEEIKKIPDYKPEYNERKTATINELNQYLSAYKGLSENSNIEEISKGTLDISKCLTSWSDYNFSTETQKFVENNVDPFINEINELKKKLIELADYWESYDKNKKQVFEEIRSNILKLKVFETQSKEFEDLKS
-1338 K
+1338 KFENEKTTTFKKIRRWYKGTVGIFKKDLERVSGYIEMFFKNDPKRKQGYEDLSKLIKEMKNELNSLDMKDIKNLDWVNAKQSELNKKYKHYLKEYKLLTEE

>member
-73 SKINNNSTVK
+73 SKIDNNSTVK
-83 EIENAAKEI
+83 EIENATKEI

-186 KKSIEQKAQQLQEF
+186 KKAIEQKAQQLQEF

-259 INDAKNKAKN
+259 IDDAKNKAKN

-284 ITSEINKQTEDEEYK
+284 TTGEINKQTEDEEYK

-326 TKKINEHKKIQK
+326 TKKIQK

-362 KNDELISNLNDAKQE
+362 KNDELVSNLNDAKQE
-377 LAKFSGINDSH
+377 LAKFNVINDSH
-388 EINEIKEAINS
+388 EINEIKEATNS

-445 QDKFNNVINEYKNI
+445 QDKFNNVIEEYKNI

-496 SKLEDL
+496 PKLEKL

-575 EKQHLENIIKIKG
+575 EKQHLENIIK
-588 LDKFINIDD
+588 
-597 EIKSINQKINEKIN
+597 
-611 EYSSIN
+611 
-617 QDSKISEID
+617 
-626 DSNKKI
+626 
-632 VASQEE
+632 
-638 FLRLL
+638 
-643 DDYLSKRNELIRN
+643 
-656 HNKQKTELNSVIN
+656 
-669 SDNFKQLEESKKTEF
+669 
-684 NNKKQEYE
+684 
-692 DLNLETLSKNKI
+692 
-704 QEKSQEIKEL
+704 
-714 IANINKEIS
+714 
-723 DAKKQEYLNFNKAK
+723 
-737 KELEKY
+737 
-743 VKDELNIQKYDSI
+743 
-756 KKDAQDKINSFS
+756 
-768 AIKEES
+768 
-774 LATKEIKEIRDATT
+774 
-788 ALINAK
+788 
-794 TNAEQ
+794 
-799 EKAKIDAKEQLN
+799 
-811 AKIQEADKLKE
+811 
-822 KLIDSDPTITTLKT
+822 
-836 NLEKEIANA
+836 
-845 KEALK
+845 
-850 KDTKTFIEAKEQ
+850 
-862 LARKI
+862 
-867 DEFKSNLGK
+867 
-876 FNKEKETKF
+876 
-885 KELQQTR
+885 
-892 KDIDSFL
+892 
-899 TDNVKTNPNYA
+899 
-910 ELVKKLQDS
+910 
-919 LKTQEK
+919 
-925 INNTSNKADIIAAN
+925 
-939 QALQQALQEANDKKQ
+939 
-954 EIDKFVSAK
+954 
-963 KELEEFI
+963 
-970 KNDEDAKNDELVSNL
+970 
-985 NDAKQELAKFSGIN
+985 
-999 DSREINEIKEA
+999 
-1010 TNSLTNAKVK
+1010 
-1020 LEQEI
+1020 
-1025 KNKKQELFNAFEL
+1025 
-1038 SKTALQNYITNDI
+1038 
-1051 KDSKYKIIQDKFN
+1051 
-1064 NVIEEYKNITSNDK
+1064 
-1078 ILKIKDA
+1078 
-1085 TNNLNAKFTEIG
+1085 
-1097 SNKAILDKFYELK
+1097 
-1110 PKLEDLLNT
+1110 
-1119 ANLKN
+1119 
-1124 DAKSINI
+1124 
-1131 DLSSED
+1131 
-1137 QASTDAK
+1137 
-1144 AINNSSTIENI
+1144 
-1155 EQVNQ
+1155 
-1160 KLQTAIDKLAK
+1160 
-1171 DIQKINDDK
+1171 
-1180 KAKFEEFKTAKQHLE
+1180 
-1195 NIIKTKGLD
+1195 TKGLD

-1227 SSINQDSRI
+1227 SSINQDSII

-1244 KIVASQEEFS
+1244 KIVASQEEFL

-1297 IVSNANIGND
+1297 IVSNANIGD
-1307 DSIDNIRNKINK
+1307 GDSIDNIRNKINK

-1330 IRAKKNKS
+1330 IRAKKEQAKIEYQKFLSIKERAESVIEKIKKIPDYKPKYNERKTATINELNQYLSSYKGLSENSNIEEISKGTLDISKCLTSWSDYNFSTETQKFVENNVDPFINEINELKEKPVILAKYWNDKHKKQDFEKIRSNILNLKVFETQSKEFEDLKS
-1338 K
+1338 KFEDEKTTTLKKIKGWYKSTINNNKEFFKRVSWYNETFFKNDPKYKQGYEDLSKLIKEINNGLNSLDMDDIKNLDWINAKEWELKKKHRHYLKEYNLLIEE

>member
-83 EIENAAKEI
+83 EIENATKEI

-186 KKSIEQKAQQLQEF
+186 KKAIEQKAQQLQEF

-269 GFDAKKQELKKLLDS
+269 GFEAKKQELKKLLDS

-445 QDKFNNVINEYKNI
+445 QDKFNNVIEEYKSI

-482 GSNKAILDKFYELK
+482 GSNKAILDKFYEFK

-502 LNTANLKDDAK
+502 LNTTNLKDDAK
-513 SENIDLSSEDQ
+513 
-524 ASADSKAINNSST
+524 
-537 IENIE
+537 
-542 QVNQKLQTAIDKL
+542 
-555 AKDIQK
+555 
-561 INDDKKAKF
+561 F
-570 EEFKT
+570 E
-575 EKQHLENIIKIKG
+575 
-588 LDKFINIDD
+588 
-597 EIKSINQKINEKIN
+597 
-611 EYSSIN
+611 
-617 QDSKISEID
+617 
-626 DSNKKI
+626 
-632 VASQEE
+632 
-638 FLRLL
+638 
-643 DDYLSKRNELIRN
+643 
-656 HNKQKTELNSVIN
+656 
-669 SDNFKQLEESKKTEF
+669 
-684 NNKKQEYE
+684 
-692 DLNLETLSKNKI
+692 
-704 QEKSQEIKEL
+704 
-714 IANINKEIS
+714 
-723 DAKKQEYLNFNKAK
+723 
-737 KELEKY
+737 
-743 VKDELNIQKYDSI
+743 
-756 KKDAQDKINSFS
+756 
-768 AIKEES
+768 
-774 LATKEIKEIRDATT
+774 
-788 ALINAK
+788 
-794 TNAEQ
+794 
-799 EKAKIDAKEQLN
+799 
-811 AKIQEADKLKE
+811 
-822 KLIDSDPTITTLKT
+822 
-836 NLEKEIANA
+836 
-845 KEALK
+845 
-850 KDTKTFIEAKEQ
+850 
-862 LARKI
+862 
-867 DEFKSNLGK
+867 
-876 FNKEKETKF
+876 
-885 KELQQTR
+885 
-892 KDIDSFL
+892 
-899 TDNVKTNPNYA
+899 
-910 ELVKKLQDS
+910 
-919 LKTQEK
+919 
-925 INNTSNKADIIAAN
+925 
-939 QALQQALQEANDKKQ
+939 
-954 EIDKFVSAK
+954 
-963 KELEEFI
+963 
-970 KNDEDAKNDELVSNL
+970 
-985 NDAKQELAKFSGIN
+985 
-999 DSREINEIKEA
+999 
-1010 TNSLTNAKVK
+1010 
-1020 LEQEI
+1020 
-1025 KNKKQELFNAFEL
+1025 
-1038 SKTALQNYITNDI
+1038 
-1051 KDSKYKIIQDKFN
+1051 
-1064 NVIEEYKNITSNDK
+1064 
-1078 ILKIKDA
+1078 
-1085 TNNLNAKFTEIG
+1085 
-1097 SNKAILDKFYELK
+1097 
-1110 PKLEDLLNT
+1110 
-1119 ANLKN
+1119 
-1124 DAKSINI
+1124 NI

-1160 KLQTAIDKLAK
+1160 KLQTTIDKLAK

-1287 KNVDISEEIN
+1287 KNVDISEEMN
-1297 IVSNANIGND
+1297 IVSNANIGDD

-1330 IRAKKNKS
+1330 IRAKKEQVKIEYQKFLSIKERAESVIEEIKKIPDYKPEYNERKTATINELNQYLSSYKGLSENSNIEEISKGTLDISKCLTSWSDYNFSTETQKFVENNVDPFINEINELKKKLIELADYWNDKNKKQVFEEIRLNILKLKVFETQSKEFEDLKS
-1338 K
+1338 KFKDEKAKTLKKIKSWYKSTINNNKEFFKRVSGYIEHFLKNDPGCKQGYEDLSKLIEEINNGLKSLDMNDIKNLDWVNAKNSELNRKHKHYLKEYNLLKEEKKLKAKNQDLTIQQILVFN

>member
-73 SKINNNSTVK
+73 SKINNDSTVK
-83 EIENAAKEI
+83 EIENATKEI

-186 KKSIEQKAQQLQEF
+186 KKAIEQKAQQLQEF

-388 EINEIKEAINS
+388 EINEIKEATNS
-399 LTNAKA
+399 LANAKA
-405 KLEQEIKNKKQE
+405 
-417 LFNAFELSKTALQ
+417 
-430 NYITNDIKDSKYKII
+430 
-445 QDKFNNVINEYKNI
+445 
-459 TSNDKISKIKDATNN
+459 
-474 LNAKFIEI
+474 
-482 GSNKAILDKFYELK
+482 
-496 SKLEDL
+496 
-502 LNTANLKDDAK
+502 
-513 SENIDLSSEDQ
+513 
-524 ASADSKAINNSST
+524 
-537 IENIE
+537 
-542 QVNQKLQTAIDKL
+542 
-555 AKDIQK
+555 
-561 INDDKKAKF
+561 
-570 EEFKT
+570 
-575 EKQHLENIIKIKG
+575 
-588 LDKFINIDD
+588 
-597 EIKSINQKINEKIN
+597 
-611 EYSSIN
+611 
-617 QDSKISEID
+617 
-626 DSNKKI
+626 
-632 VASQEE
+632 
-638 FLRLL
+638 
-643 DDYLSKRNELIRN
+643 
-656 HNKQKTELNSVIN
+656 
-669 SDNFKQLEESKKTEF
+669 
-684 NNKKQEYE
+684 
-692 DLNLETLSKNKI
+692 
-704 QEKSQEIKEL
+704 
-714 IANINKEIS
+714 
-723 DAKKQEYLNFNKAK
+723 
-737 KELEKY
+737 
-743 VKDELNIQKYDSI
+743 
-756 KKDAQDKINSFS
+756 
-768 AIKEES
+768 
-774 LATKEIKEIRDATT
+774 
-788 ALINAK
+788 
-794 TNAEQ
+794 
-799 EKAKIDAKEQLN
+799 
-811 AKIQEADKLKE
+811 
-822 KLIDSDPTITTLKT
+822 
-836 NLEKEIANA
+836 
-845 KEALK
+845 
-850 KDTKTFIEAKEQ
+850 
-862 LARKI
+862 
-867 DEFKSNLGK
+867 
-876 FNKEKETKF
+876 
-885 KELQQTR
+885 
-892 KDIDSFL
+892 
-899 TDNVKTNPNYA
+899 
-910 ELVKKLQDS
+910 
-919 LKTQEK
+919 
-925 INNTSNKADIIAAN
+925 
-939 QALQQALQEANDKKQ
+939 
-954 EIDKFVSAK
+954 
-963 KELEEFI
+963 
-970 KNDEDAKNDELVSNL
+970 
-985 NDAKQELAKFSGIN
+985 
-999 DSREINEIKEA
+999 
-1010 TNSLTNAKVK
+1010 K

-1064 NVIEEYKNITSNDK
+1064 NVIEEYKNITTNDK
-1078 ILKIKDA
+1078 ISKIKDA
-1085 TNNLNAKFTEIG
+1085 TNNLNAKFIEIG
-1097 SNKAILDKFYELK
+1097 SNKAILDKFYEFK
-1110 PKLEDLLNT
+1110 SKLEDLLNT
-1119 ANLKN
+1119 TNLKD
-1124 DAKSINI
+1124 DAKSENI

-1137 QASTDAK
+1137 QASADGK

-1244 KIVASQEEFS
+1244 KIVASQEEFL

-1276 ELQTLIDSAKA
+1276 ELQTLIDSVKA
-1287 KNVDISEEIN
+1287 KNVDISEEMN
-1297 IVSNANIGND
+1297 IVNNANIGDD

-1319 IKDAISQINSK
+1319 IKDAINQINSK
-1330 IRAKKNKS
+1330 IRAKKEQAKIEYQKFLSIKERAESVIEEIKKIPDYKPEYNERKTATINELNQYLSAYKGLSENSNIEEISKGALDISKCLTSWSDYNFSTETQKFVENNVDPFINEINELKKKLIELADYWESYDKNKKQVFEEIRSNILKLNVFETQSKEFEDLKS
-1338 K
+1338 KFKDEKAKTLKKIKSWYKGTVGELKKTVKFVSGYIEHFFKNDPGRKQGYEDLSKLIEEINNGLKSLDMNDIKNLDWVNAKNSELNRKHRHYLKEYNLLKEEKN